1 MVAELKNGNTKL
13 LIAVTYRRPTALSP
27 YELFENLAV
36 LTSRYRNIIITGDF
50 NANLLT
56 PSKPETSILID
67 LVKTHSFSIVSTEP
81 THHVISLNPPS
92 HTTLDLFIV
101 NHIENVIHF
110 SKSVSPFIAGHDFI
124 HLILNIDT
132 PKAPPTTIVC
142 RNLNNLNQNRLHE
155 LLSSNLSPENYAPET
170 VTDINRYETSLSSA
184 ILNAFEQLAPL
195 KSITIPSK
203 HKPWVT
209 PQIKRQMKIRDK
221 AYKLASQSHLPELKK
236 HFSQLRS
243 LVSNAL
249 DTAKNNYLSNILV
262 NSPSLSK
269 RWRQLR
275 SMGVSKKQ
283 PPSATSI
290 FTLPTLNSHFS
301 AVTNRHPPLTAS
313 DLNDILNSPRPHA
326 ANLNQF
332 SFSPVTDKQVL
343 SVIKTSYSSS
353 CGPDQISTAMLK
365 LCTPTILP
373 HLTAL
378 INASFSS
385 SQFPTSWKNSHIRA
399 LLKTI
404 SPTSPSDTRPIA
416 LLPEMAKIQE
426 RLAYDQLLFY
436 LESNKLF
443 TPRQACYR
451 KGHSTQTA
459 LLGVLDDIRK
469 AVEQRKVTLLTLFDF
484 SKAFDCIPHKKLL
497 AKLLKYNLSDTAI
510 TWLHSYLIDRHQ
522 TVIDDKGNKCSWYR
536 VSAGVPQG
544 SVLGPLLFALFIND
558 LPDVLLHSNHMI
570 YADDT
575 QIYYHC
581 FPSEILHGISVIQR
595 DAQAVADWAEQ
606 NGLELNLKKSKVM
619 LLGSEA
625 YILSGPLNVNNL
637 PCIHINDNPL
647 QYVNLFKNL
656 GLWITPTLDWKAYVE
671 LILKKV
677 HSSLGSLHF
686 YRKSLSF
693 TLKKQLIL
701 SLVLPHFDYAS
712 IAFIDL
718 DKTRISQLQVAHN
731 SCIRFIFGYI
741 PFIPTSSTFTHLTH
755 KRLELGWLTLSSRRQ
770 LQLALFMYKTIAFHN
785 PEYLAQG
792 LTLRP
797 LNRVVSRPPRLP
809 PRAFDLPSARTES
822 WKSSFSYAGRSLLNT
837 LVVTSFNRERVLEFK
852 NWLYALFLKHEV
864 EQWRTEATLQRFT
877 PLSSINQL
885 PHPTL
890 PLNESAFTFTNLF
903 QNTTGYRLELPFIY
917 IIPRHL
923 QSHL

>member
-1 MVAELKNGNTKL
+1 MIKSDPQYANKPEYLIAELKKGNIKL

-27 YELFENLAV
+27 YDLFEKLAA
-36 LTSRYRNIIITGDF
+36 LTFKYGNIIVTGDF

-67 LVKTHSFSIVSTEP
+67 LVKTHAFSIVSTEP
-81 THHVISLNPPS
+81 THHVISSNPPS

-101 NHIENVIHF
+101 KQIENVAHF
-110 SKSVSPFIAGHDFI
+110 SKSTSPFIAGHDFI
-124 HLILNIDT
+124 HLTLNINI
-132 PKAPPTTIVC
+132 PRLPPTAIKC
-142 RNLNNLNQNRLHE
+142 RNLNNLNLNQLHE
-155 LLSSNLSPENYAPET
+155 LLSSNLSPTNYAPEI
-170 VTDINRYETSLSSA
+170 VTDINWYERSLSTAISA
-184 ILNAFEQLAPL
+184 AFEQLAPL
-195 KSITIPSK
+195 RSVTIPSK

-209 PQIKRQMKIRDK
+209 PELKRQMKIRDK
-221 AYKLASQSHLPELKK
+221 AYKLASQSQLPELKAC
-236 HFSQLRS
+236 FTRLRS

-249 DTAKNNYLSNILV
+249 DTAKNNYLSNILN

-283 PPSATSI
+283 PPSATNYFS
-290 FTLPTLNSHFS
+290 LPTLNRHFS

-313 DLNDILNSPRPHA
+313 DLNDILNSPQPHG
-326 ANLNQF
+326 ANENQF
-332 SFSPVTDKQVL
+332 SFSSVTDKQVL
-343 SVIKTSYSSS
+343 SAIKSTYSSS
-353 CGPDQISTAMLK
+353 CGPDQISIAMLK
-365 LCTPTILP
+365 LCAPSILP

-385 SQFPTSWKNSHIRA
+385 SQFPSSWKNSHIRA

-426 RLAYDQLLFY
+426 RLAYDQLLSY
-436 LESNKLF
+436 LESNNLF

-459 LLGVLDDIRK
+459 LLGVLDNIRN
-469 AVEQRKVTLLTLFDF
+469 AVEDRKVTLLTLFDF

-497 AKLLKYNLSDTAI
+497 SKLRRYNLSDSAI

-522 TVIDDKGNKCSWYR
+522 TVIDDKGNVCSWYR

-558 LPDVLLHSNHMI
+558 LPDVLLSSNHMI

-619 LLGSEA
+619 ILGSEA
-625 YILSGPLNVNNL
+625 YIMSNQLNVNNL
-637 PCIHINDNPL
+637 PCIHINNNPL

-656 GLWITPTLDWKAYVE
+656 GLWITPTLDWKAHVE
-671 LILKKV
+671 HILKKV

-693 TLKKQLIL
+693 
-701 SLVLPHFDYAS
+701 
-712 IAFIDL
+712 
-718 DKTRISQLQVAHN
+718 
-731 SCIRFIFGYI
+731 
-741 PFIPTSSTFTHLTH
+741 
-755 KRLELGWLTLSSRRQ
+755 
-770 LQLALFMYKTIAFHN
+770 
-785 PEYLAQG
+785 
-792 LTLRP
+792 
-797 LNRVVSRPPRLP
+797 
-809 PRAFDLPSARTES
+809 
-822 WKSSFSYAGRSLLNT
+822 
-837 LVVTSFNRERVLEFK
+837 
-852 NWLYALFLKHEV
+852 
-864 EQWRTEATLQRFT
+864 
-877 PLSSINQL
+877 
-885 PHPTL
+885 
-890 PLNESAFTFTNLF
+890 
-903 QNTTGYRLELPFIY
+903 
-917 IIPRHL
+917 
-923 QSHL
+923 